1 MKCKHCGSSNVQGT
15 NVGTRIFAGVCG
27 GVVGLLCAP
36 FTGGSAGGHAKNVYK
51 EICPSRDYICLS
63 CKRTF
68 SC

>member
-1 MKCKHCGSSNVQGT
+1 
-15 NVGTRIFAGVCG
+15 VGTRIFAGVCG